1 LTHERAPD
9 WRIIVT
15 KQHALR
21 EKSAIAL
28 AVSSILAGGTHA
40 AHAQDTPSAT
50 TLGEVV
56 VTATRREESIQDI
69 PFNIS
74 AVSGEALE
82 KANIIDS
89 VEALRTMAGVSI
101 QDRGYRNTGMGS
113 SITIRGINVDTG
125 SWGDVPLAAVPTV
138 ATYVDNMALYG
149 NFILKDVERVE
160 VLRGPQGTLYGSGSL
175 AGNVRYIMK
184 KPELGGFNGTAS
196 VAFGQTDGSD
206 GYNLNPD
213 IMLNIPVSDTFALRM
228 NAGLIDNDGIVD
240 YPHVYVLD
248 ANGKPVVNG
257 DVLTATPEYR
267 SVEDADDVDIKY
279 GRVSALFAPT
289 DTFSAQLSYQYQ
301 KDEIGGRRQVT
312 SGDDLVNGGQYGDYD
327 FGAIQLEPSEREVEL
342 AALEMEIDLGFATL
356 TSSTSYYD
364 HTGTGISD
372 NSGVYAHNRWFRF
385 YGSSPRPMAQAERFY
400 DDSAVT
406 QELRLV
412 SNGENKVDWT
422 VGAYY
427 TDQDSDLGQNSYL
440 VGYIPYLNAYPYGCA
455 PPDFGWYCIGPY
467 TTEQDFLF
475 RRNQDYKETAVYG
488 EFTINFTEDVHLTLG
503 GRYFDNEIDVDALV
517 DVPIYAVFAPPGVAS
532 ESDSDSDFLVKA
544 NLAWD
549 VTDESMLYATF
560 SQGYRHG
567 GSNAVPTTGKY
578 GESPDYFVF
587 AADTIDNYEIGYKGT
602 SGRLNY
608 AVDVYYADWK
618 DPQLNTSTSNWG
630 FFGVINGES
639 ARTQGFEVE
648 LSGNFT
654 DALSYSLGYTYADGE
669 LTADVYQPAGNFYGT
684 TGRPV
689 FLDLTANDGDRL
701 PGTAKHVFNLTL
713 RHDMELANGMEMST
727 VLSGYYQSDVLN
739 SIGDD
744 NCLTVFSPTGVCRDS
759 PSPTGIFGGGPNP
772 FYAPTSIWSR
782 NYAEVDSFQIWNLS
796 TTLSKDAWSAS
807 VFVKNVFNEEGTTG
821 VFTFTAAGSSTIA
834 ENNYY
839 GNNSRDYI
847 ALPRTIGLSLGYRF

>member
-1 LTHERAPD
+1 MT
-9 WRIIVT
+9 T
-15 KQHALR
+15 QHALR
-21 EKSAIAL
+21 QKSAIAL
-28 AVSSILAGGTHA
+28 AVSSILAAGSHA
-40 AHAQDTPSAT
+40 ASAQDTPSAT
-50 TLGEVV
+50 PLGEVI
-56 VTATRREESIQDI
+56 VTATRRAESIQDI

-89 VEALRTMAGVSI
+89 VEALRTMAGVAM
-101 QDRGYRNTGMGS
+101 QDRGYRNSGMGS
-113 SITIRGINVDTG
+113 SITIRGINVDSG

-138 ATYVDNMALYG
+138 ATYVDNTALYG
-149 NFILKDVERVE
+149 NFILKDIERVE

-184 KPELGGFNGTAS
+184 KPDLGGFSGTANVS
-196 VAFGQTDGSD
+196 FGQTDGSD

-213 IMLNIPVSDTFALRM
+213 VMLNVPVSDTFALRL

-257 DVLTATPEYR
+257 GVLTATPEYR

-289 DTFSAQLSYQYQ
+289 DAFSAQLSYQYQ

-327 FGAIQLEPSEREVEL
+327 FGAIQLEPAEREVEL
-342 AALEMEIDLGFATL
+342 AALEMEMDLGFATL

-364 HTGTGISD
+364 HTGNGISD

-412 SNGENKVDWT
+412 SSGENKVDWT

-440 VGYIPYLNAYPYGCA
+440 VGYIPYLDAFDWSAATGFYDCDPG
-455 PPDFGWYCIGPY
+455 DSGWYCLAPY
-467 TTEQDFLF
+467 STEQDFLF
-475 RRNQDYKETAVYG
+475 RRSQDYKETAVYG
-488 EFTINFTEDVHLTLG
+488 EVTINFTDTVHLTLG
-503 GRYFDNEIDVDALV
+503 GRYFDNEIDVDAFV
-517 DVPIYAVFAPPGVAS
+517 NVPIYEVFAPPGTAT
-532 ESDSDSDFLVKA
+532 ESDNDSDFLFKA
-544 NLAWD
+544 NMAWD

-578 GESPDYFVF
+578 GENPEFFTFD
-587 AADTIDNYEIGYKGT
+587 ADTIDNYEVGYKGT
-602 SGRLNY
+602 AGRLNY

-669 LTADVYQPAGNFYGT
+669 LTDDVYQPAGNFYGT
-684 TGRPV
+684 PGRPV
-689 FLDLTANDGDRL
+689 FLDRVAADGDRL
-701 PGTAKHVFNLTL
+701 PGTAKHVFNVTL
-713 RHDMELANGMEMST
+713 RHDVELANGMEMNT

-739 SIGDD
+739 AIGDD
-744 NCLTVFSPTGVCRDS
+744 NCQTVPDPAGVCRDS
-759 PSPTGIFGGGPNP
+759 PSEFRPFFPAGTPNP

-782 NYAEVDSFQIWNLS
+782 NYADIDSFQIWNLS
-796 TTLSKDAWSAS
+796 TTISKDSWSGS
-807 VFVKNVFNEEGTTG
+807 VYVKNLFNEEGTTG
-821 VFTFTAAGSSTIA
+821 VFTFTAAGSSTIG
-834 ENNYY
+834 ENNYF